1 MQVKEITSKK
11 LFKEYL
17 IEIPS
22 KEIEEKIDLRIKE
35 LAPKTDLPGFR
46 PGKAPL
52 NLIKKKYEKD
62 ILGEIINKTVQ
73 ENSKKLLS
81 EKKLKPLRLPKI
93 EITKFDKST
102 SLEFNIKIDLP
113 PEFDLFDF
121 SKIKLNDYKI
131 LLTKKEKDEG
141 YENFIKSQSEY
152 QSIKTNRE
160 IKNDDNIKISIY
172 SDNKD
177 ISDTLKNK
185 QEINLII
192 GSNYQFL
199 PDLDKLLLK
208 KKVKKNDKI
217 ILDINIPKQ
226 KNPNEKIKCKFNI
239 EILDIK
245 ELHKINVNKDY
256 LEKNKLKSIDD
267 LKKKVEENI
276 SNQYALM
283 SNEISKK
290 ELLDRL
296 EKNHT
301 FDLPDG
307 ILSEEKKSIW
317 HRVEHAKKD
326 GTLDPD
332 DINLKEEELKKRY
345 EKIAE
350 RRVKLALIVSN
361 IATKNKISINEE
373 EITKGLIEYTKN
385 YPGQEKQIFE
395 FFKKNPSEIE
405 VIRGPLFEKK
415 VLDYVMT
422 KVKKINKEINVKDF
436 MKLQME
442 TFKQN

>member
-1 MQVKEITSKK
+1 M
-11 LFKEYL
+11 
-17 IEIPS
+17 
-22 KEIEEKIDLRIKE
+22 
-35 LAPKTDLPGFR
+35 
-46 PGKAPL
+46 
-52 NLIKKKYEKD
+52 
-62 ILGEIINKTVQ
+62 
-73 ENSKKLLS
+73 
-81 EKKLKPLRLPKI
+81 
-93 EITKFDKST
+93 
-102 SLEFNIKIDLP
+102 P

-131 LLTKKEKDEG
+131 SLTKKEKDEG

-152 QSIKTNRE
+152 QCINTNWE

-172 SDNKD
+172 SNDKD
-177 ISDTLKNK
+177 IPDTLKNK
-185 QEINLII
+185 QEVNLII

-199 PDLDKLLLK
+199 PDLDKLLLE
-208 KKVKKNDKI
+208 KKVKKSDKI
-217 ILDINIPKQ
+217 VLDIDIPKQ
-226 KNPNEKIKCKFNI
+226 KKPNEKIKCKFNI

-276 SNQYALM
+276 SKQYALM

-332 DINLKEEELKKRY
+332 DINLKEEELKKTY
-345 EKIAE
+345 EKIAQ

>member
-1 MQVKEITSKK
+1 MFVKQQGIHK
-11 LFKEYL
+11 
-17 IEIPS
+17 
-22 KEIEEKIDLRIKE
+22 
-35 LAPKTDLPGFR
+35 
-46 PGKAPL
+46 
-52 NLIKKKYEKD
+52 
-62 ILGEIINKTVQ
+62 V
-73 ENSKKLLS
+73 
-81 EKKLKPLRLPKI
+81 
-93 EITKFDKST
+93 
-102 SLEFNIKIDLP
+102 
-113 PEFDLFDF
+113 
-121 SKIKLNDYKI
+121 
-131 LLTKKEKDEG
+131 DE
-141 YENFIKSQSEY
+141 
-152 QSIKTNRE
+152 
-160 IKNDDNIKISIY
+160 
-172 SDNKD
+172 
-177 ISDTLKNK
+177 NK
-185 QEINLII
+185 QEVNLII

-442 TFKQN
+442 TFK

>member
-1 MQVKEITSKK
+1 
-11 LFKEYL
+11 
-17 IEIPS
+17 
-22 KEIEEKIDLRIKE
+22 
-35 LAPKTDLPGFR
+35 
-46 PGKAPL
+46 
-52 NLIKKKYEKD
+52 
-62 ILGEIINKTVQ
+62 
-73 ENSKKLLS
+73 
-81 EKKLKPLRLPKI
+81 
-93 EITKFDKST
+93 
-102 SLEFNIKIDLP
+102 
-113 PEFDLFDF
+113 
-121 SKIKLNDYKI
+121 
-131 LLTKKEKDEG
+131 
-141 YENFIKSQSEY
+141 
-152 QSIKTNRE
+152 
-160 IKNDDNIKISIY
+160 
-172 SDNKD
+172 
-177 ISDTLKNK
+177 
-185 QEINLII
+185 
-192 GSNYQFL
+192 
-199 PDLDKLLLK
+199 
-208 KKVKKNDKI
+208 
-217 ILDINIPKQ
+217 
-226 KNPNEKIKCKFNI
+226 
-239 EILDIK
+239 
-245 ELHKINVNKDY
+245 
-256 LEKNKLKSIDD
+256 
-267 LKKKVEENI
+267 
-276 SNQYALM
+276 M

-415 VLDYVMT
+415 VLDYEMT
-422 KVKKINKEINVKDF
+422 KVKKINKEIILKDF
-436 MKLQME
+436 INLQM
-442 TFKQN
+442 

>member
-1 MQVKEITSKK
+1 
-11 LFKEYL
+11 
-17 IEIPS
+17 
-22 KEIEEKIDLRIKE
+22 
-35 LAPKTDLPGFR
+35 
-46 PGKAPL
+46 
-52 NLIKKKYEKD
+52 
-62 ILGEIINKTVQ
+62 
-73 ENSKKLLS
+73 
-81 EKKLKPLRLPKI
+81 
-93 EITKFDKST
+93 
-102 SLEFNIKIDLP
+102 
-113 PEFDLFDF
+113 
-121 SKIKLNDYKI
+121 
-131 LLTKKEKDEG
+131 
-141 YENFIKSQSEY
+141 
-152 QSIKTNRE
+152 
-160 IKNDDNIKISIY
+160 
-172 SDNKD
+172 
-177 ISDTLKNK
+177 
-185 QEINLII
+185 
-192 GSNYQFL
+192 
-199 PDLDKLLLK
+199 
-208 KKVKKNDKI
+208 
-217 ILDINIPKQ
+217 
-226 KNPNEKIKCKFNI
+226 
-239 EILDIK
+239 
-245 ELHKINVNKDY
+245 
-256 LEKNKLKSIDD
+256 
-267 LKKKVEENI
+267 
-276 SNQYALM
+276 M

>member
-1 MQVKEITSKK
+1 
-11 LFKEYL
+11 
-17 IEIPS
+17 
-22 KEIEEKIDLRIKE
+22 
-35 LAPKTDLPGFR
+35 
-46 PGKAPL
+46 
-52 NLIKKKYEKD
+52 
-62 ILGEIINKTVQ
+62 
-73 ENSKKLLS
+73 
-81 EKKLKPLRLPKI
+81 
-93 EITKFDKST
+93 
-102 SLEFNIKIDLP
+102 
-113 PEFDLFDF
+113 
-121 SKIKLNDYKI
+121 
-131 LLTKKEKDEG
+131 
-141 YENFIKSQSEY
+141 
-152 QSIKTNRE
+152 
-160 IKNDDNIKISIY
+160 
-172 SDNKD
+172 
-177 ISDTLKNK
+177 
-185 QEINLII
+185 
-192 GSNYQFL
+192 
-199 PDLDKLLLK
+199 
-208 KKVKKNDKI
+208 
-217 ILDINIPKQ
+217 
-226 KNPNEKIKCKFNI
+226 
-239 EILDIK
+239 
-245 ELHKINVNKDY
+245 
-256 LEKNKLKSIDD
+256 
-267 LKKKVEENI
+267 
-276 SNQYALM
+276 M

-296 EKNHT
+296 EKKHT

-436 MKLQME
+436 MKLQIE
-442 TFKQN
+442 TFK